1 MLNQLQQLT
10 EQLDIK
16 EDHLFYCKSL
26 FTIIERLTIKIG
38 DTGTAS
44 LIEIAKRDL
53 IKLIDEVVKLKV
65 EISQVKDEST
75 GGSKDELESARM
87 RLDLLE
93 IEYDKTNDLSF
104 LPLINELRDE
114 VDRLTNK
121 QHQEFI
127 AFKEKVEMSHDE
139 IQNKQQWSVKEAI
152 EILATQMAEQNA
164 AILKA
169 LSEQNQTIMQAM
181 TEQTEAI
188 LRAIEAL
195 EVEVEEITDPVVLEE
210 IELLESLLESEK
222 PSDNVPSTISSVE
235 EAMERCE
242 QWVQTTAETIM
253 VERDRL
259 MADFTDSTTDE
270 IEIPIEEENGFTLL
284 PDEDE
289 EEAGVQSNEEF
300 PTHTVNLREHCDQR
314 FAEMIE
320 KASRRIS
327 EKIEE
332 VDTAPTELT
341 NEPYVQHTDPVA
353 EDAWWSVS
361 KEETI
366 EVEAVEVNE
375 AETYEPMIL
384 EDAIQYTATLHETSL
399 TPKTVV
405 ITTPTYSKDNYF
417 DRIYTTSADLTKSA
431 VQQINDRAKADID
444 SAYRELV
451 NPDGV
456 QLLKSNVTAK
466 IEEIWE
472 DTLKSQPSTFNP
484 ISQQQMFDPPG
495 EVDPN
500 PTSTINPV
508 MHTDED
514 MQQEQPITHTPIVD
528 QDPITREVLM
538 MSRFNTNLNNFKPY
552 TDSHGKQYN
561 LYFTKVDDEVTGSLN
576 DSSAYYAKQV
586 ELLKETGLRWFLPG
600 KEELK
605 AFEFMMTHYP
615 DKIDIPK
622 DKFFLSSHQ
631 CGQPVDGLTHTA
643 YKLVHDYKYPMY
655 TKHIINV
662 QRISKDEVFPV
673 RLIARE
679 YI

>member
-1 MLNQLQQLT
+1 MLNQL
-10 EQLDIK
+10 EQLNEK
-16 EDHLFYCKSL
+16 LEREEDHLFYCKSL
-26 FTIIERLTIKIG
+26 FEIIRRMTTRKEDPGVSKLISRAHHDLILLVDNVIKLRLEVSALKNNVDGSTRDELALKEERL
-38 DTGTAS
+38 
-44 LIEIAKRDL
+44 
-53 IKLIDEVVKLKV
+53 
-65 EISQVKDEST
+65 Q
-75 GGSKDELESARM
+75 
-87 RLDLLE
+87 LLE
-93 IEYDKTNDLSF
+93 QEYDKNDEPAY
-104 LPLINELRDE
+104 LPVINDLRDE
-114 VDRLTNK
+114 IYEIKQK
-121 QHQEFI
+121 QHAEFS

-210 IELLESLLESEK
+210 IELLESLIESEK
-222 PSDNVPSTISSVE
+222 PSDNVPSAISAEE
-235 EAMERCE
+235 EAKRVCE
-242 QWVQTTAETIM
+242 QWVQATAETIM

-259 MADFTDSTTDE
+259 MTTLTSSTTHE
-270 IEIPIEEENGFTLL
+270 VEIPIEAEVEGGFTLL

-289 EEAGVQSNEEF
+289 EEASVQSNEEF
-300 PTHTVNLREHCDQR
+300 PTRTVNLREHCDQR

-320 KASRRIS
+320 KASSRIS
-327 EKIEE
+327 EKLQE

-341 NEPYVQHTDPVA
+341 NEPYVQHTDPVV

-366 EVEAVEVNE
+366 EIESVEVTDTEEVHESIHSMFNK
-375 AETYEPMIL
+375 L
-384 EDAIQYTATLHETSL
+384 GETSL

-456 QLLKSNVTAK
+456 QLPKSNVTAK

-472 DTLKSQPSTFNP
+472 DTLKSQPNTFNP

-514 MQQEQPITHTPIVD
+514 MQQEQPVTHTPIVD

-631 CGQPVDGLTHTA
+631 CGQPVDGLTHAA